1 MIFKRINAVFNPECY
16 HGWGIDKR
24 FFEGWYFKIISS
36 DQNFAYAFITG
47 VAMDKRVEESMD
59 SIIHITLYNKKN
71 NEELFSEKGT
81 SAAIE
86 VAGKYRQ
93 LLK

>member
-1 MIFKRINAVFNPECY
+1 VSTKLFAP
-16 HGWGIDKR
+16 
-24 FFEGWYFKIISS
+24 IIG
-36 DQNFAYAFITG
+36 F
-47 VAMDKRVEESMD
+47 MDKRVEESMD

-93 LLK
+93 LIK

>member
-16 HGWGIDKR
+16 HGWGINKR
-24 FFEGWYFKIISS
+24 FFEGWYFKII
-36 DQNFAYAFITG
+36 Y
-47 VAMDKRVEESMD
+47 
-59 SIIHITLYNKKN
+59 ITLYNKKN
-71 NEELFSEKGT
+71 NKELFSEKGT

-93 LLK
+93 LIK